1 MNRLDLV
8 PDPSVPDDPELS
20 RWLGV
25 AAEAAAKLRADV
37 VERDAANMEPH
48 AEMALLRAH
57 GLLALT
63 IPAEFGGHGA
73 AFRTGLMVSRLIART
88 DASVA
93 HILAYHYAWLRV
105 LEHFRT
111 PEADGQLRETA
122 ARGLLWASPGHNR
135 AGFPKLIPA
144 GGGHVVTGDSGFAT
158 GAPVCDRIFTRVVHA
173 ETGHAM
179 VVAVDAAAEGIAY
192 TGGWDVLGQRLT
204 ASREITLTDVPVSAE
219 AIVADLGP
227 LDAAPPPHQ
236 SLGVLNFQLIF
247 GTLQLGVA
255 EGALLE
261 GAEYTRTRTRPW
273 YHSLVEEGSE
283 EPFILQGYGGHVAR
297 LQAVSALVDRAER
310 ALAWLHA
317 RGPEATPAER
327 AAVAETIVSLKIS
340 STEVTLKAA
349 SELFDLTGARSTG
362 TEYALGRFWRD
373 LRTLSLH
380 DPVAYK
386 QHELGRYFV
395 NGHEPEA
402 SGYR

>member
-1 MNRLDLV
+1 MNELDLI
-8 PDPSVPDDPELS
+8 PDPSVPDDPAL
-20 RWLGV
+20 RHWTGV
-25 AAEAAAKLRADV
+25 AAEVAAKLRADV
-37 VERDAANMEPH
+37 IERDAANMEPH
-48 AEMALLRAH
+48 TEMALLREH
-57 GLLALT
+57 GLLSLT
-63 IPAEFGGHGA
+63 VPAEFGGHGQPW
-73 AFRTGLMVSRLIART
+73 RTGLQVSRLIART

-105 LEHFRT
+105 LEYFRT
-111 PEADGQLRETA
+111 PESDGQLRETA
-122 ARGLLWASPGHNR
+122 ARGLVWASPGHNR
-135 AGFPKLIPA
+135 AGFPKLIPVE
-144 GGGHVVTGDSGFAT
+144 GGQVVTGDSGFAT

-173 ETGHAM
+173 GTGRAM
-179 VVAVDAAAEGIAY
+179 AVALDAAAEGIAY
-192 TGGWDVLGQRLT
+192 TGTWDVLGQRLT
-204 ASREITLTDVPVSAE
+204 ASREITLTEVPVPDA
-219 AIVADLGP
+219 AILADLGP
-227 LDAAPPPHQ
+227 LDAAPPPYQ
-236 SLGVLNFQLIF
+236 ALGVLNFQLIF

-273 YHSLVEEGSE
+273 YHSLVEKGSD

-297 LQAVSALVDRAER
+297 LQAVSALVDRAEK
-310 ALAWLHA
+310 ALLWLYE
-317 RGPEATPAER
+317 RGEEATPAER

-340 STEVTLKAA
+340 STEASLTAA
-349 SELFDLTGARSTG
+349 SELFDLTGARSTATDVG
-362 TEYALGRFWRD
+362 LGRFWRD